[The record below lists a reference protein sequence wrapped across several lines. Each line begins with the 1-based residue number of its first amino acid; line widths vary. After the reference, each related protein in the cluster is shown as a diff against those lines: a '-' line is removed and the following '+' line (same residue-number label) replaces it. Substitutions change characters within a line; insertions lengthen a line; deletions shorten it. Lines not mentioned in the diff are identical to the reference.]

1 MKVKYK
7 FVNYGTKAPEHV
19 PGNEYWLDV
28 GGARTKNIYDHH
40 FIDSKFLSTAAIVCA
55 NYNMLGKACH
65 DEVEVVL
72 HQTPDLDGIFS
83 SWLLINTLQGGA
95 FAISKNIEELVR
107 LVTLHDQGF
116 EDEFSVE
123 ESWPIAF
130 YAELETRTTKKEGDE
145 ARLMVGHQIIDET
158 VKVIEV
164 GAGFPAIVKRIL
176 SPKSVDVLE
185 VMRQGYERDICA
197 SEKFQISLLDKHNDN
212 KSTVVDGVV
221 FINPEA
227 GWLLKHF
234 ARRDKK
240 NSAEGLGF
248 VLLVVST
255 VVGYQ
260 KRPSTQR
267 WRHIISVKPE
277 SSVHLKGLGEKLEY
291 KEQEKEIQAGE
302 PLSKGRQRLEKGAG
316 RFGGNVSSPW
326 YNGSGHDF
334 TIIDS
339 PAITI
344 GHKKGI
350 SSLLTPD
357 EVFAEIK
364 LYSKR
369 KKYK

>member
-83 SWLLINTLQGGA
+83 SWLLVNILQGDYPA
-95 FAISKNIEELVR
+95 LSKNIEELAR

-116 EDEFSVE
+116 EDEFPVE

-176 SPKSVDVLE
+176 SPKSVDALE